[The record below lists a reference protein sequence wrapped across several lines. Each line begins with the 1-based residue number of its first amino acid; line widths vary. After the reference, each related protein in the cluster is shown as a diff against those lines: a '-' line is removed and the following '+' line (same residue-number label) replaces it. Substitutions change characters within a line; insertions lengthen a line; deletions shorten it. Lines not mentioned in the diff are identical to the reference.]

1 MNPKFFYIFIKT
13 IVICIMCTKCDDKN
27 DIIFKEEES
36 IDILNYLTLT
46 EQKYHA

>member
-1 MNPKFFYIFIKT
+1 
-13 IVICIMCTKCDDKN
+13 MCTKCDDKN

-46 EQKYHA
+46 EQKSHAQLINISKENISQEFRL